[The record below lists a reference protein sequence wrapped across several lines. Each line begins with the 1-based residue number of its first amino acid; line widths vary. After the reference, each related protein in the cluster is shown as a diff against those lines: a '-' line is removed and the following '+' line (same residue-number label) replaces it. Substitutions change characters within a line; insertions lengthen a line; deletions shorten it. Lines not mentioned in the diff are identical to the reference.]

1 MASRREIREAAVQF
15 LYCADVEEPIDKE
28 MLYQTFWS
36 IVLESD
42 EKKLRKASAKA
53 LLHLNQGRSSRHV
66 KLVERA
72 PEASAFIKLDDKA
85 SKVSELLNKILKKEN
100 EWQAQCDSINR
111 LLKSNQESAIEE
123 LEASMDELYTTNH
136 VLIAFRKEW
145 TSLLLDFP
153 TLKNQ
158 LEPVSAQ
165 ITALDRVGQRILM
178 VEEPESYPEQTDISH
193 LRESA
198 GKILEYRESVDTF
211 VTGVIQN
218 KEKIDTA
225 IGNVVDNYNPE
236 RIDPVDRAAIRLAAY
251 EILCS
256 DTVPSPVAINEAI
269 EIVKKFGSNESARF
283 TNGILD
289 AIIKNIE
296 KSV

>member
-15 LYCADVEEPIDKE
+15 LYCADIEEPIDKE

-136 VLIAFRKEW
+136 VLISFRKEW
-145 TSLLLDFP
+145 ASLLLDFP